1 MKSSIAVLVC
11 IGFAFAV
18 AYPKTID
25 PGVPHGGGSF
35 GILTPS
41 GTYKPGENSAVLKC

>member
-1 MKSSIAVLVC
+1 MKLSVAMIFF
-11 IGFAFAV
+11 IGFACHV
-18 AYPKTID
+18 AAFPGASD

-41 GTYKPGENSAVLKC
+41 GSYKPGNT